1 MRILLMFFLILS
13 GFEAK
18 ADAVTVDGL
27 NETAV
32 NNIAGSWLTYED
44 GKPESRV
51 EIVLQGD
58 EVTASIVEIFNSK
71 DAEALCDKCSGAL
84 HNKPVVG
91 LQIVSALQL
100 DDGVWKGGEV
110 LDPKTGKLYKCQITV
125 DEDVLMLKA
134 WWGFISQTREWR
146 RAPPQT

>member
-1 MRILLMFFLILS
+1 MLVFLVLS
-13 GFEAK
+13 GFEVK
-18 ADAVTVDGL
+18 AGAALVDDL
-27 NETAV
+27 NEAAV
-32 NNIAGSWLTYED
+32 NNIAGSWLTYEE

-51 EIVLQGD
+51 EVIAQGG
-58 EVTASIVEIFNSK
+58 EVTASIVEIFNAQ
-71 DAEALCDKCSGAL
+71 DANALCDKCSGAL

-100 DDGVWKGGEV
+100 DDGVWKGGKV

-125 DEDVLMLKA
+125 DGDVLTLKA

-146 RAPPQT
+146 RAVPNS